1 MSTTEELQKARFLNE
16 KLGTDKIDP
25 RKKHLMEC
33 IQNDYKEGNEDKIIK
48 YVARLF
54 SKVKNLDQERVW
66 LGNLTKLMD
75 LGIKYETVLAG
86 YMELRDP
93 R

>member
-1 MSTTEELQKARFLNE
+1 MSTEQ
-16 KLGTDKIDP
+16 IDP

-33 IQNDYKEGNEDKIIK
+33 IQNDYKEGNEAKLIK
-48 YVARLF
+48 YVTRLLRPL
-54 SKVKNLDQERVW
+54 KNLDQERVW
-66 LGNLTKLMD
+66 LANLNILMA
-75 LGIKYETVLAG
+75 LGIKYETALAG

>member
-1 MSTTEELQKARFLNE
+1 MSTEQ
-16 KLGTDKIDP
+16 IDP

-66 LGNLTKLMD
+66 LGNLTILMD